1 MTAPA
6 PSAPAASCPPSNRYK
21 YVAKR
26 GKYVPT
32 TSQLDVTTSSRF
44 FTVSYFSNLLKE
56 ERDGD

>member
-1 MTAPA
+1 M
-6 PSAPAASCPPSNRYK
+6 SRVISRYK

-56 ERDGD
+56 EARDGD